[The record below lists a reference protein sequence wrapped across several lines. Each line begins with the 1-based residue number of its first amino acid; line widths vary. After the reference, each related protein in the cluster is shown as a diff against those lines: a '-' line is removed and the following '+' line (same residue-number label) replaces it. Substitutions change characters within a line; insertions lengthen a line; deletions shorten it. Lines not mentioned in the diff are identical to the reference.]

1 MEEISIEDKLIYN
14 NNKLVADKIRK
25 TLLNIR
31 NIPGISEKRWIWELI
46 QNAKDVPNDFGKVDI
61 KIELDRDKLIFSHNG
76 SFFTID
82 NVLGILQQV
91 SSKDSKNMEDQT
103 GKFGTGFIGTH
114 LLSDIVKIKG
124 IVKYRG
130 IFRKFEINLD
140 RSADSSEELLKEVSK
155 SIIEFKKNMTDEA
168 NSQYQRLS
176 VYEQDQNDFDTSF
189 EYNLKDNESLR
200 VAQEG
205 LCDLINTAPV
215 TMATQYKK
223 INSITIINKINNEI
237 NKYTSECSSK
247 SKNINLHTISITSK
261 REKKSKKLYFYSY
274 EDVVCRLLYQVDK
287 KENGFDVVERNKSQP
302 ILFRDFPLI
311 GSENFHFPFFLDG
324 FKFNPLETR
333 NGLFLNGQ
341 LNKEANENR
350 KIIDQAIQ
358 SSIKFTR
365 WLLEQ
370 NINKRYFL
378 AQSKIPEPPLK
389 YDKYAIKWFLANQ
402 KKWRK
407 DLIELKL
414 LRDDDF
420 NNIELKTLKL
430 PQFKEKYNK
439 DFYELIRKLN
449 LSGGNLPNEEDIE
462 IWYDI
467 MEKDPL
473 KEVYDIKENTWGFDY
488 LFTEEDLFKKISS
501 FDSIK
506 NLADA
511 LDKNTGDV
519 ISWLNELYNFLN
531 LNNCKDCL
539 NKFKMIP
546 NKNGN
551 FKKIDEIYGYK
562 DANKI
567 PKIINPIYKTIFGKE
582 LNEIIMN
589 EKISISN
596 LGEILKKKSFNDI
609 LNEFSNFLKENN
621 DEEKKEFLV
630 NELISFS
637 IDNSKIKKMFEI
649 RKETDERYR
658 NKQKEEFNNYERR
671 HSIWREVEDFWY
683 DYHSRIIESK
693 ENISNLSETL
703 SKANTNKPPLI
714 WINDYISFLR
724 KNSTII
730 EKKKI
735 FPNQNGKFE
744 NIRNLRFEN
753 SIPEILKDLYNSL
766 KKSENTNFDI
776 RDSLLSKDITSY
788 REYNKLTQKELISE
802 IESIFNTKD
811 KKVKNSIAEKIITI
825 LPLNED
831 EKFKTIHNA
840 LLKLIHLYNHILDKN
855 ITPVE
860 TTITTELNYGLFV
873 KFIMNKLFKVIEKM
887 DSNQIKS
894 KIEIIPNVIK
904 FAWDYQFNDYLYL
917 LIDPRKYTI
926 FVNQNYQLKEID
938 KIYIKEDFGRIKYS
952 KIEQKLFELSN
963 SKIIET
969 DYNNLFLESSFDKLL
984 DEYKNNFKSLKL
996 IDICK
1001 NRIDYA
1007 IYNYFDQNK
1016 SKNLFD
1022 TEFKEF
1028 RNIFFSLNKLLKE
1041 NPSLKANFPHFM
1053 KERGNISLKFLE
1065 CKDDEMDKFIE
1076 DVEKIVIFQSS

>member
-46 QNAKDVPNDFGKVDI
+46 QNAKDVPNNFGKVDI

-168 NSQYQRLS
+168 NSKYKKLS
-176 VYEQDQNDFDTSF
+176 VYEQDQNGFDTSF
-189 EYNLKDNESLR
+189 EYNLKDDESLR
-200 VAQEG
+200 IAQEG
-205 LCDLINTAPV
+205 LYDLINTAPV

-223 INSITIINKINNEI
+223 INSITIINKINKEI
-237 NKYTSECSSK
+237 NKYTTECSSK

-350 KIIDQAIQ
+350 MIIEKAIQ
-358 SSIKFTR
+358 SSIKFTK

-370 NINKRYFL
+370 NINKRYIL

-402 KKWRK
+402 NKWRK

-449 LSGGNLPNEEDIE
+449 LSGGNLPNEDDIE

-473 KEVYDIKENTWGFDY
+473 KEVYEIKDNTWGFDY

-506 NLADA
+506 NLAGA
-511 LDKNTGDV
+511 LDKNTGEV
-519 ISWLNELYNFLN
+519 ISWLNESYNFLN

-596 LGEILKKKSFNDI
+596 LGEILKKKSYNDI

-621 DEEKKEFLV
+621 DETKKEFLV

-637 IDNSKIKKMFEI
+637 IDNSKINKMFEI
-649 RKETDERYR
+649 RKESDERYR
-658 NKQKEEFNNYERR
+658 NKQKEEFDNYESK

-693 ENISNLSETL
+693 KNISNLSETL
-703 SKANTNKPPLI
+703 SKANINKPPLI

-724 KNSTII
+724 NNSTII

-766 KKSENTNFDI
+766 KRLENTNFDI

-802 IESIFNTKD
+802 IERIFNTKNQN
-811 KKVKNSIAEKIITI
+811 VKNSIAEKIITI

-831 EKFKTIHNA
+831 EKFKTIHSA
-840 LLKLIHLYNHILDKN
+840 LFKLIHLYNHILDKN

-873 KFIMNKLFKVIEKM
+873 KFIMNKLFKEIEGM

-904 FAWDYQFNDYLYL
+904 FAWDYQINDYLYL

-926 FVNQNYQLKEID
+926 FVNQNYQLKKID
-938 KIYIKEDFGRIKYS
+938 KIYIKEDFGNIRYS

-969 DYNNLFLESSFDKLL
+969 DYNNLFLASSFDILL
-984 DEYKNNFKSLKL
+984 EDYKNNFKSLKL

-1007 IYNYFDQNK
+1007 ISNYFYQNK
-1016 SKNLFD
+1016 NKNLFD
-1022 TEFKEF
+1022 TEFEEF
-1028 RNIFFSLNKLLKE
+1028 RNIFFSLNKLLKD
-1041 NPSLKANFPHFM
+1041 NPSLKANFPQFM

-1065 CKDDEMDKFIE
+1065 CKDDEMDNFIE

>member
-1 MEEISIEDKLIYN
+1 
-14 NNKLVADKIRK
+14 
-25 TLLNIR
+25 
-31 NIPGISEKRWIWELI
+31 
-46 QNAKDVPNDFGKVDI
+46 
-61 KIELDRDKLIFSHNG
+61 
-76 SFFTID
+76 
-82 NVLGILQQV
+82 
-91 SSKDSKNMEDQT
+91 MEDET

-140 RSADSSEELLKEVSK
+140 RSADSSEELLKEVSN

-168 NSQYQRLS
+168 NSKYKKLS
-176 VYEQDQNDFDTSF
+176 VYEQEQNDFDTSF
-189 EYNLKDNESLR
+189 EYNLKDDESR
-200 VAQEG
+200 RIAQEG
-205 LCDLINTAPV
+205 LNDLINTAPV

-223 INSITIINKINNEI
+223 INSITIINTINKET

-247 SKNINLHTISITSK
+247 SKNINLHTISISSK

-274 EDVVCRLLYQVDK
+274 EDDVCRLLYQVDK

-333 NGLFLNGQ
+333 NGLYLNGK
-341 LNKEANENR
+341 LNKEAKENR
-350 KIIDQAIQ
+350 IIIEQAIQ
-358 SSIKFTR
+358 SSIKFTK

-378 AQSKIPEPPLK
+378 AKSKIPEPPVK

-420 NNIELKTLKL
+420 NYNELKTLKL

-439 DFYELIRKLN
+439 DFYDLIRKLN
-449 LSGGNLPNEEDIE
+449 LSGGILPNEDDIE

-473 KEVYDIKENTWGFDY
+473 KEIYDIKENTWGFNY

-506 NLADA
+506 NLAEA
-511 LDKNTGDV
+511 LDKNTGEI

-539 NKFKMIP
+539 NKYKMIP
-546 NKNGN
+546 NKNGY
-551 FKKIDEIYGYK
+551 FKKIDEIYGYR
-562 DANKI
+562 DANRI
-567 PKIINPIYKTIFGKE
+567 PKIINPIYKQIFGKE
-582 LNEIIMN
+582 LNDIIMN
-589 EKISISN
+589 EKINISN
-596 LGEILKKKSFNDI
+596 LGQILKKKSYNDI

-621 DEEKKEFLV
+621 DEIKKEFLV

-637 IDNSKIKKMFEI
+637 IDNSKINKMFEI
-649 RKETDERYR
+649 RKESDERYR
-658 NKQKEEFNNYERR
+658 NKQKEEFDNYESK

-693 ENISNLSETL
+693 ENIQNLSETL
-703 SKANTNKPPLI
+703 SKGNINKQPLI
-714 WINDYISFLR
+714 WLNDYISFLR

-735 FPNQNGKFE
+735 FPNQNGNFE
-744 NIRNLRFEN
+744 YIRNLRFEN

-766 KKSENTNFDI
+766 KRIDNAKFDI

-788 REYNKLTQKELISE
+788 KEYNILTQKELISK
-802 IESIFNTKD
+802 IETIFNTKD
-811 KKVKNSIAEKIITI
+811 QIVKNSIAEKIITI
-825 LPLNED
+825 LPLNEG
-831 EKFKTIHNA
+831 ERFQTIHNA
-840 LLKLIHLYNHILDKN
+840 LFKLIHLYNHILDKN

-873 KFIMNKLFKVIEKM
+873 KFIMQKLFKVIQKM
-887 DSNQIKS
+887 DSNQIIS
-894 KIEIIPNVIK
+894 KINIIPNVIK
-904 FAWDYQFNDYLYL
+904 FAWEYQFNDYLYL
-917 LIDPRKYTI
+917 LVDPRKYTI
-926 FVNQNYQLKEID
+926 FVNQNYKLKKID
-938 KIYIKEDFGRIKYS
+938 NIYIKEDFGNIKYS
-952 KIEQKLFELSN
+952 KIEKKLFELSN
-963 SKIIET
+963 SKIIKT
-969 DYNNLFLESSFDKLL
+969 DYNDLFLASSFDELL
-984 DEYKNNFKSLKL
+984 NEYKNNFKPLKL

-1001 NRIDYA
+1001 NRIDFA
-1007 IYNYFDQNK
+1007 ISNYFYQNK
-1016 SKNLFD
+1016 NKNLFD
-1022 TEFKEF
+1022 EEFGEF
-1028 RNIFFSLNKLLKE
+1028 RYIFFTLNKLLKE
-1041 NPSLKANFPHFM
+1041 NPSLKANFPQFM

-1065 CKDDEMDKFIE
+1065 CKDDEMDNFIE

>member
-1 MEEISIEDKLIYN
+1 
-14 NNKLVADKIRK
+14 
-25 TLLNIR
+25 
-31 NIPGISEKRWIWELI
+31 
-46 QNAKDVPNDFGKVDI
+46 
-61 KIELDRDKLIFSHNG
+61 
-76 SFFTID
+76 
-82 NVLGILQQV
+82 
-91 SSKDSKNMEDQT
+91 
-103 GKFGTGFIGTH
+103 
-114 LLSDIVKIKG
+114 
-124 IVKYRG
+124 
-130 IFRKFEINLD
+130 
-140 RSADSSEELLKEVSK
+140 
-155 SIIEFKKNMTDEA
+155 MTEEA
-168 NSQYQRLS
+168 NSKYKKLS

-189 EYNLKDNESLR
+189 EYNLNDDESLR
-200 VAQEG
+200 IAQEG
-205 LCDLINTAPV
+205 LSDLINTAPV

-223 INSITIINKINNEI
+223 INSITIINKVNKET

-261 REKKSKKLYFYSY
+261 KEKKPKKLYFYSY
-274 EDVVCRLLYQVDK
+274 EDNICRLLYQVDK
-287 KENGFDVVERNKSQP
+287 KENGFDVVERNQSQP

-333 NGLFLNGQ
+333 NGLYLNGQ
-341 LNKEANENR
+341 LNTEAKENR
-350 KIIDQAIQ
+350 IIIEQAIQ
-358 SSIKFTR
+358 LSIKFTK

-370 NINKRYFL
+370 NINKRYLL

-420 NNIELKTLKL
+420 NYLELKTIKL

-449 LSGGNLPNEEDIE
+449 LSEGILPNEDDIE

-467 MEKDPL
+467 MEKDPFR
-473 KEVYDIKENTWGFDY
+473 EVYDIKENTWGFDY
-488 LFTEEDLFKKISS
+488 LFTEEDLFKKISN
-501 FDSIK
+501 FDSVK
-506 NLADA
+506 NLSDA
-511 LDKNTGDV
+511 LGKNTGEI

-539 NKFKMIP
+539 NKYKMIP
-546 NKNGN
+546 NKNGY

-562 DANKI
+562 DKKRI
-567 PKIINPIYKTIFGKE
+567 PKIINPIYKEIFGKE
-582 LNEIIMN
+582 LNDIIMY

-596 LGEILKKKSFNDI
+596 LGGILKKKSYNDI
-609 LNEFSNFLKENN
+609 LTEFSNFLKENN
-621 DEEKKEFLV
+621 DEIKKEYLI

-637 IDNSKIKKMFEI
+637 IDNNKINKMFEI
-649 RKETDERYR
+649 RKESDERYR
-658 NKQKEEFNNYERR
+658 NKQKEEFDNYESK

-693 ENISNLSETL
+693 KNINNLSETL
-703 SKANTNKPPLI
+703 LKANINKPPLI
-714 WINDYISFLR
+714 WLNDYISFLR
-724 KNSTII
+724 NNSTII

-735 FPNQNGKFE
+735 FPNQNGNFE

-766 KKSENTNFDI
+766 KRTENTNYDI

-788 REYNKLTQKELISE
+788 REYNRLTQKELITE
-802 IESIFNTKD
+802 IETIFNTKKQNIKD
-811 KKVKNSIAEKIITI
+811 SIAEKIITI

-831 EKFKTIHNA
+831 ERFQTIHNA
-840 LLKLIHLYNHILDKN
+840 LFKLIHLYNHILDKN

-873 KFIMNKLFKVIEKM
+873 KFIIQKLFKKIEEM
-887 DSNQIKS
+887 DSNQIIS
-894 KIEIIPNVIK
+894 KIETIPKVIK
-904 FAWDYQFNDYLYL
+904 FAWFYQFNDYLYL
-917 LIDPRKYTI
+917 SIDPRKYKI
-926 FVNQNYQLKEID
+926 FVNQNYELKKID
-938 KIYIKEDFGRIKYS
+938 NIYIKEDFGNIKYS
-952 KIEQKLFELSN
+952 EIEQKLFELSN
-963 SKIIET
+963 SKIIKT
-969 DYNNLFLESSFDKLL
+969 NYKDLFLASSFDTLL
-984 DEYKNNFKSLKL
+984 EEYKNNFKSLKL

-1007 IYNYFDQNK
+1007 ISNYFYQNK
-1016 SKNLFD
+1016 YKNLCD
-1022 TEFKEF
+1022 KEF
-1028 RNIFFSLNKLLKE
+1028 EDFRKIFFSLNKLLKE
-1041 NPSLKANFPHFM
+1041 NPSLKANFPQFM

-1065 CKDDEMDKFIE
+1065 CKDDEMDNFIE